1 MAVTDQE
8 ILSWIQALMI
18 EPRNGGASW
27 ASGLWTVDEVITYA
41 NEAQDEFLKET
52 GLILTPATQALPAGV
67 PRVALPVDLITLD
80 SVAFDDFQGSIRN
93 VPRADGYQADAA
105 FTSPGQSWE
114 TNPLPDRRPLAYTIG
129 ETPNLQLQVMP
140 PSGVG
145 GLLHYL
151 YVALGTALTGAGV
164 SFSVPADFTCVI
176 QWRIITKMLSKIGR
190 GAADE
195 RAQYAESWWRM
206 GVAATKVMLQG
217 WV

>member
-1 MAVTDQE
+1 MVTDQE

-18 EPRNGGASW
+18 EPRDGGATW
-27 ASGLWTVDEVITYA
+27 PSGLWTVDEVLAYA

-52 GLILTPATQALPAGV
+52 GLVLTPETQALGAGV
-67 PRVALPVDLITLD
+67 QRVPLPDDLVILD

-93 VPRADGYQADAA
+93 VPRADGFQADAGFA
-105 FTSPGQSWE
+105 SPTSAWE
-114 TNPLPDRRPLAYTIG
+114 TNPLPDRRPLAYTVG

-140 PSGVG
+140 VSGVG
-145 GLLHYL
+145 GMLHLL
-151 YVALGTALTGAGV
+151 YVALGTQLTGLGV
-164 SFSVPADFTCVI
+164 TFSVPDEFVCPI

-206 GVAATKVMLQG
+206 GVAATKVMLMG
-217 WV
+217 WL